1 MKTDFSFGAP
11 QLSRNQ
17 KPRERRRRERK
28 FCAFRTSKIRKI
40 HGIFTIRWYH
50 QILSPKVFKHSQS
63 LSSETKVLKRWC
75 FIWHTNSTKHH
86 CERRRRERKIGHFW
100 PRNLVKYT
108 VYLHFT
114 FRWCNKYFQPNFYAL
129 GRTSVETCEKEIFIS
144 HAPANKNKTH
154 RERRRR
160 ERKFGHFW
168 GPKFVKYTV
177 NSQAT
182 FRWSHQIVSPSFQ
195 AP

>member
-1 MKTDFSFGAP
+1 M
-11 QLSRNQ
+11 
-17 KPRERRRRERK
+17 
-28 FCAFRTSKIRKI
+28 AFRTSKIRKI
-40 HGIFTIRWYH
+40 HRKFTIYISLVSSNTFTKFPSTLDLCHHRRKFWTDDASFG
-50 QILSPKVFKHSQS
+50 ISQ
-63 LSSETKVLKRWC
+63 L
-75 FIWHTNSTKHH
+75 NSTKYHH
-86 CERRRRERKIGHFW
+86 ERRRRERKTLDIFTSKL
-100 PRNLVKYT
+100 RKYT
-108 VYLHFT
+108 VNLHFT
-114 FRWCNKYFQPNFYAL
+114 FRWCNKYFNQISMRLVARAL
-129 GRTSVETCEKEIFIS
+129 KLARKIVFIS
-144 HAPANKNKTH
+144 YAPANKNKTH